1 MLIATLPHEHV
12 PTLPLPSVTASE
24 SMRVWPSCHPL
35 RRTLRRVYADDL
47 LTPWSEQTMS
57 LLPPVTLFDA
67 HTHIGVNDPDGFK
80 CTSAELLETLAPSGS
95 RAVVFPMHEPGG
107 YPPANDHVIA
117 AAAASDGRLVA
128 FCRVDPRADPV
139 TEIRRCVAAGARGI
153 KLHPRAE
160 LFDLDEPAVRAIVA
174 YADEEHLPILL
185 HAGRGIPA
193 LGAHV
198 LEFAREFPRARFIL
212 AHCAVCDLAWIWQ
225 RIHEYP
231 NVFFD
236 TAWFSAADQLAVYSH
251 IPPGQILFATDIPF
265 GTPQMMAIASLR
277 PALQA
282 GLTPAQLES
291 VAGGQIERIV
301 AREETIDFG
310 PAVGDGRIRRDPLL
324 ARAEYF
330 LEAAFG
336 VAIAGGDDAEMID
349 LARLATL
356 VGDEAPQ
363 APIAGAIRELLTLA
377 LTIPLG
383 ESLTE
388 RFAHIHLLVSAAAMA
403 ATPDV
408 PVT

>member
-1 MLIATLPHEHV
+1 
-12 PTLPLPSVTASE
+12 
-24 SMRVWPSCHPL
+24 
-35 RRTLRRVYADDL
+35 VYADDL
-47 LTPWSEQTMS
+47 LAPWSQQTLA
-57 LLPPVTLFDA
+57 LLPSVSLFDA

-80 CTSAELLETLAPSGS
+80 CTAQELLDTLAPTGA
-95 RAVVFPMHEPGG
+95 RAVVFPMHEPDG
-107 YPPANDHVIA
+107 YPPANDHVLGA
-117 AAAASDGRLVA
+117 AADSGGRLVA
-128 FCRVDPRADPV
+128 FCRIDPRADPV
-139 TEIRRCVAAGARGI
+139 AEIRRAVAAGARGI

-160 LFDLDEPAVRAIVA
+160 RFDLDETGVREIVQVA
-174 YADEEHLPILL
+174 EEEHLPILV

-193 LGAHV
+193 LGEHV
-198 LEFAREFPRARFIL
+198 LAFAREFPNARFIL
-212 AHCAVCDLAWIWQ
+212 AHCAVCDLAWIWE

-265 GTPQMMAIASLR
+265 GTPQLTIIASLR

-282 GLTPAQLES
+282 GLTPAQLQS
-291 VAGGQIERIV
+291 VAGGQLARIV
-301 AREETIDFG
+301 AREETLDFG

-324 ARAEYF
+324 ARVEYF
-330 LEAAFG
+330 VEAAFG
-336 VAIAGGDDAEMID
+336 IAIGGGDNAEMID

-356 VGDEAPQ
+356 VPPDSPQ
-363 APIAGAIRELLTLA
+363 APVAASIRELLALA
-377 LTIPLG
+377 LTMPLG

-388 RFAHIHLLVSAAAMA
+388 RFAHIHLLVTAAAIA

>member
-1 MLIATLPHEHV
+1 
-12 PTLPLPSVTASE
+12 
-24 SMRVWPSCHPL
+24 
-35 RRTLRRVYADDL
+35 
-47 LTPWSEQTMS
+47 
-57 LLPPVTLFDA
+57 
-67 HTHIGVNDPDGFK
+67 
-80 CTSAELLETLAPSGS
+80 
-95 RAVVFPMHEPGG
+95 
-107 YPPANDHVIA
+107 
-117 AAAASDGRLVA
+117 
-128 FCRVDPRADPV
+128 VDPRADPV
-139 TEIRRCVAAGARGI
+139 AEIRRCIAAGARGV

-160 LFDLDEPAVRAIVA
+160 LFDLDEPGVRDIVA
-174 YADEEHLPILL
+174 LAEEEHLPILL

-193 LGAHV
+193 LGVHV
-198 LEFAREFPRARFIL
+198 LEFAREFPNARFIL

-265 GTPQMMAIASLR
+265 GTPPMTIISSLR

-282 GLTPAQLES
+282 GLTPAHLKSVTGQQL
-291 VAGGQIERIV
+291 ERIV
-301 AREETIDFG
+301 AREETLDFG

-324 ARAEYF
+324 ARVEYF

-336 VAIAGGDDAEMID
+336 IAIGRGDNAEMID

-356 VGDEAPQ
+356 VGDDAPQ
-363 APIAGAIRELLTLA
+363 APLCASIRELLALA
-377 LTIPLG
+377 LTTPLG
-383 ESLTE
+383 DSLTE
-388 RFAHIHLLVSAAAMA
+388 RFAHVHLIVSAAAIA

>member
-1 MLIATLPHEHV
+1 MG
-12 PTLPLPSVTASE
+12 
-24 SMRVWPSCHPL
+24 
-35 RRTLRRVYADDL
+35 
-47 LTPWSEQTMS
+47 

-80 CTSAELLETLAPSGS
+80 CTGEELLQTLAPTGS
-95 RAVVFPMHEPGG
+95 RAVVFAMHEPDG
-107 YPPANDHVIA
+107 YPAANDHVLA
-117 AAAASDGRLVA
+117 QAEASDGRLVA

-160 LFDLDEPAVRAIVA
+160 LFDLDESGVRDIVA
-174 YADEEHLPILL
+174 LAEELHLPILI

-193 LGAHV
+193 LGQHV
-198 LEFAREFPRARFIL
+198 LQFAREFPNARFIL

-225 RIHEYP
+225 RIHEYS

-251 IPPGQILFATDIPF
+251 IPPGQILYATDIPF
-265 GTPQMMAIASLR
+265 GTPQLTVISSMR

-282 GLTPAQLES
+282 GLTPAHLES
-291 VAGGQIERIV
+291 VMGGQLERIV
-301 AREETIDFG
+301 AREEAVDFG

-324 ARAEYF
+324 ARVEYF
-330 LEAAFG
+330 LQAAFG
-336 VAIAGGDDAEMID
+336 IAIGGGDDAEMID

-356 VGDEAPQ
+356 VGDDAPQ
-363 APIAGAIRELLTLA
+363 APLCESIRELLALA
-377 LTIPLG
+377 LTLQLG
-383 ESLTE
+383 ESLTD
-388 RFAHIHLLVSAAAMA
+388 RFAHVHLLVSAAAIA

-408 PVT
+408 PATVSEASKREIRDDGAAMHQASITSRQ

>member
-1 MLIATLPHEHV
+1 M
-12 PTLPLPSVTASE
+12 PL
-24 SMRVWPSCHPL
+24 
-35 RRTLRRVYADDL
+35 
-47 LTPWSEQTMS
+47 SEQTMA

-67 HTHIGVNDPDGFK
+67 HTHIGVNDPDGFT
-80 CTSAELLETLAPSGS
+80 CTADELLATLAPTGS
-95 RAVVFPMHEPGG
+95 RAAVFPMHEPAG
-107 YPPANDHVIA
+107 YPPANDHVLETA
-117 AAAASDGRLVA
+117 AGSGGRLVA
-128 FCRVDPRADPV
+128 FCRVDPHTDAL
-139 TEIRRCVAAGARGI
+139 TEIRRCLAAGARGI

-160 LFDLDEPAVRAIVA
+160 LFDLDEPVVRDIVRT
-174 YADEEHLPILL
+174 ADEEHLPILI

-251 IPPGQILFATDIPF
+251 IPPGQILYATDIPF
-265 GTPQMMAIASLR
+265 GTPQLCVVSSLR

-282 GLTPAQLES
+282 GLTPAQLQS
-291 VAGGQIERIV
+291 VAGGQLERIV
-301 AREETIDFG
+301 AREETRDFG

-324 ARAEYF
+324 ARVEYF
-330 LEAAFG
+330 TEAAFG
-336 VAIAGGDDAEMID
+336 IAIGGGDNAEMID

-363 APIAGAIRELLTLA
+363 APLCEAIRELLGLA
-377 LTIPLG
+377 LTMPLG
-383 ESLTE
+383 DALTD
-388 RFAHIHLLVSAAAMA
+388 RFAHVHLLVTAAALA

-408 PVT
+408 PVTWGR

>member
-1 MLIATLPHEHV
+1 
-12 PTLPLPSVTASE
+12 
-24 SMRVWPSCHPL
+24 
-35 RRTLRRVYADDL
+35 VYADDL
-47 LTPWSEQTMS
+47 LTPWSAQTLG

-80 CTSAELLETLAPSGS
+80 CTGEELLATLAPTAS

-107 YPPANDHVIA
+107 YPPANDHVLA
-117 AAAASDGRLVA
+117 QAAASGGRLVA
-128 FCRVDPRADPV
+128 FCRVDPGADPIP
-139 TEIRRCVAAGARGI
+139 ELRRCIAAGARGI

-160 LFDLDEPAVRAIVA
+160 LFDLDEPIVREIVA
-174 YADEEHLPILL
+174 VAAEEHLPILV

-193 LGAHV
+193 LGVHV
-198 LEFAREFPRARFIL
+198 LEFAREFPNARFIL

-251 IPPGQILFATDIPF
+251 IPPGQILYATDIPF
-265 GTPQMMAIASLR
+265 GTPPMTIVSSLR

-282 GLTPAQLES
+282 GLTPAQLTS
-291 VAGGQIERIV
+291 VAGAQLARIV
-301 AREETIDFG
+301 AREETIDLG

-324 ARAEYF
+324 ARVEYF

-336 VAIAGGDDAEMID
+336 IAVCGGDNAEMID

-356 VGDEAPQ
+356 VGDDAPQ
-363 APIAGAIRELLTLA
+363 APLCASIRELLALA
-377 LTIPLG
+377 MARPPL
-383 ESLTE
+383 EEALTE
-388 RFAHIHLLVSAAAMA
+388 RFAHIHLLVTAAAIA

-408 PVT
+408 PVA

>member
-1 MLIATLPHEHV
+1 M
-12 PTLPLPSVTASE
+12 
-24 SMRVWPSCHPL
+24 
-35 RRTLRRVYADDL
+35 YADEVL
-47 LTPWSEQTMS
+47 APWAEQTLG
-57 LLPPVTLFDA
+57 LLPPVALFDA

-80 CTSAELLETLAPSGS
+80 CTGDELLETLAPTGS
-95 RAVVFPMHEPGG
+95 RAVVFPMQEPGG
-107 YPPANDHVIA
+107 YGAANDHVIEQ
-117 AAAASDGRLVA
+117 AAASGGRLVA
-128 FCRVDPRADPV
+128 FCRVDPRIDPV

-160 LFDLDEPAVRAIVA
+160 LFELHEPGVRDVVA
-174 YADEEHLPILL
+174 LAEEEHLPILL

-193 LGAHV
+193 LGVHV
-198 LEFAREFPRARFIL
+198 LEYAREFPNARFIL

-251 IPPGQILFATDIPF
+251 IPPGQILYATDIPF
-265 GTPQMMAIASLR
+265 GTPPLSVIASLR

-282 GLTPAQLES
+282 GLTAAQLAS
-291 VAGGQIERIV
+291 VMSGQLERIV
-301 AREETIDFG
+301 AREETIDLG

-324 ARAEYF
+324 ARVEYF

-336 VAIAGGDDAEMID
+336 IAIVGGDNAEMID

-356 VGDEAPQ
+356 VGDDAPQ
-363 APIAGAIRELLTLA
+363 APLAASIRELLAFA
-377 LTIPLG
+377 LTLPLG

-388 RFAHIHLLVSAAAMA
+388 RFAHIHLLVTAAAIA

-408 PVT
+408 PVA

>member
-1 MLIATLPHEHV
+1 
-12 PTLPLPSVTASE
+12 
-24 SMRVWPSCHPL
+24 
-35 RRTLRRVYADDL
+35 VYADEL
-47 LTPWSEQTMS
+47 LTPWSDQTMG
-57 LLPPVTLFDA
+57 LLPPVALFDA

-80 CTSAELLETLAPSGS
+80 CTAQELLDTLAPTGA
-95 RAVVFPMHEPGG
+95 RAVTFPMHEPDG
-107 YPPANDHVIA
+107 YPPANDHVLE
-117 AAAASDGRLVA
+117 AAAASGGRLA
-128 FCRVDPRADPV
+128 PFCRVDPRDHPV
-139 TEIRRCVAAGARGI
+139 AEIRRCLAAGALGV

-160 LFDLDEPAVRAIVA
+160 LFDLDEPAVRDIVA
-174 YADEEHLPILL
+174 LADEEHLPILI

-198 LEFAREFPRARFIL
+198 LAFAREFPRARFIL

-231 NVFFD
+231 NVFLD

-265 GTPQMMAIASLR
+265 GTIRGSVITSLR

-282 GLTPAQLES
+282 GLTPAQLQS
-291 VAGGQIERIV
+291 VAGGQVERIL
-301 AREETIDFG
+301 ARAETIDFG
-310 PAVGDGRIRRDPLL
+310 PAVGTGRIRRDPLL
-324 ARAEYF
+324 ARVEYF

-336 VAIAGGDDAEMID
+336 IAVGGGDNAEMID

-356 VGDEAPQ
+356 VGDDAPQ
-363 APIAGAIRELLTLA
+363 APLCAAIRELLALA
-377 LTIPLG
+377 LEMPQG
-383 ESLTE
+383 ELLTE
-388 RFAHIHLLVSAAAMA
+388 RFTHIHLIVSAAAIA

>member
-1 MLIATLPHEHV
+1 VAAHRLPG
-12 PTLPLPSVTASE
+12 
-24 SMRVWPSCHPL
+24 
-35 RRTLRRVYADDL
+35 VYADDL
-47 LTPWSEQTMS
+47 LSPWSAQTIG
-57 LLPPVTLFDA
+57 LLPAITLFDA

-80 CTSAELLETLAPSGS
+80 CTATELLETLAPTGS
-95 RAVVFPMHEPGG
+95 RAVVFPMHEPDG

-117 AAAASDGRLVA
+117 EAAGSGGRLVA

-139 TEIRRCVAAGARGI
+139 PEIRRCLAAGARGV

-160 LFDLDEPAVRAIVA
+160 QFDLDEPGVRDIVA
-174 YADEEHLPILL
+174 LAEEEHLPILL

-198 LEFAREFPRARFIL
+198 LEFAREFPNARFIL

-265 GTPQMMAIASLR
+265 GTPQLSIISSLR

-282 GLTPAQLES
+282 GLTPAHLKSVTGQQL
-291 VAGGQIERIV
+291 ERIV
-301 AREETIDFG
+301 AREETLDFG

-324 ARAEYF
+324 ARVEYF

-336 VAIAGGDDAEMID
+336 VAIGGGDNTEMID

-356 VGDEAPQ
+356 VGDDAPQ
-363 APIAGAIRELLTLA
+363 APLCASIRELLALA
-377 LTIPLG
+377 LSMPLG
-383 ESLTE
+383 DSLTE
-388 RFAHIHLLVSAAAMA
+388 RFAHIHLVVSAAAIA

>member
-1 MLIATLPHEHV
+1 MAHRLPG
-12 PTLPLPSVTASE
+12 
-24 SMRVWPSCHPL
+24 
-35 RRTLRRVYADDL
+35 VYADDL
-47 LTPWSEQTMS
+47 LTPWSEQTMG

-80 CTSAELLETLAPSGS
+80 CTATELLETLAPTGS
-95 RAVVFPMHEPGG
+95 RAVVFPMHEPDG

-117 AAAASDGRLVA
+117 KAADSGGRLVA

-139 TEIRRCVAAGARGI
+139 AEIRRCLAAGASGV

-160 LFDLDEPAVRAIVA
+160 QFDLDEPGVRDIVA
-174 YADEEHLPILL
+174 LAEEEHLPILL

-193 LGAHV
+193 LGVHV
-198 LEFAREFPRARFIL
+198 LEFAREFPNARFIL

-251 IPPGQILFATDIPF
+251 IPPGQILYATDIPF
-265 GTPQMMAIASLR
+265 GTPQLSVVSSLR

-282 GLTPAQLES
+282 GLTPAHLKSVTGQQL
-291 VAGGQIERIV
+291 ERIV
-301 AREETIDFG
+301 AREETLDLG

-324 ARAEYF
+324 ARVEYF

-336 VAIAGGDDAEMID
+336 VAIGGGDNAEMID

-356 VGDEAPQ
+356 VGDDAPQ
-363 APIAGAIRELLTLA
+363 APLCASIRELLALA
-377 LTIPLG
+377 LSMPLG
-383 ESLTE
+383 DELSD
-388 RFAHIHLLVSAAAMA
+388 RFAHIHLVVSAAAIA

>member
-1 MLIATLPHEHV
+1 
-12 PTLPLPSVTASE
+12 
-24 SMRVWPSCHPL
+24 
-35 RRTLRRVYADDL
+35 VYADDL
-47 LTPWSEQTMS
+47 LTPWSEQTMG

-80 CTSAELLETLAPSGS
+80 CTGDELLATLAPTGS
-95 RAVVFPMHEPGG
+95 RAVVFPMHEPDG
-107 YPPANDHVIA
+107 YPPANDHVIEQ
-117 AAAASDGRLVA
+117 AAASDGRLVA
-128 FCRVDPRADPV
+128 FCRVDPRNDPLSEV
-139 TEIRRCVAAGARGI
+139 GRCIAAGARGI

-160 LFDLDEPAVRAIVA
+160 LFDLDDPGVRDIVA
-174 YADEEHLPILL
+174 LAEQEHLPILV

-193 LGAHV
+193 LGVHV
-198 LEFAREFPRARFIL
+198 LDFAREFPHARFIL

-236 TAWFSAADQLAVYSH
+236 TAWFSAADQLALYSH
-251 IPPGQILFATDIPF
+251 IPPGQILYATDIPF
-265 GTPQMMAIASLR
+265 GTPQLSVIASLR

-282 GLTPAQLES
+282 GLTPGHLKS
-291 VAGGQIERIV
+291 VAGGQLERIV
-301 AREETIDFG
+301 AREETIDLG

-324 ARAEYF
+324 ARVEYF

-336 VAIAGGDDAEMID
+336 VAIGGGDDAEMID

-356 VGDEAPQ
+356 VGDDAPQ
-363 APIAGAIRELLTLA
+363 APLCASIRELLALA

-383 ESLTE
+383 ETLTE
-388 RFAHIHLLVSAAAMA
+388 RFAHIHLLVTAAAIA

-408 PVT
+408 PVMT

>member
-1 MLIATLPHEHV
+1 M
-12 PTLPLPSVTASE
+12 
-24 SMRVWPSCHPL
+24 
-35 RRTLRRVYADDL
+35 YADDL
-47 LTPWSEQTMS
+47 LTPWSDQLMD

-80 CTSAELLETLAPSGS
+80 CTAQELIDALAPTDS
-95 RAVVFPMHEPGG
+95 RAVVFPMQEPEG
-107 YPPANDHVIA
+107 YPPANDHVLE
-117 AAAASDGRLVA
+117 AAAASGGRLTP
-128 FCRVDPRADPV
+128 FCRVDPRDDPV
-139 TEIRRCVAAGARGI
+139 AEIRRCLAAGARGV

-160 LFDLDEPAVRAIVA
+160 QFDLDEPAVRDIVA
-174 YADEEHLPILL
+174 LADEEHLPILV

-198 LEFAREFPRARFIL
+198 LAFAREFPRARFIL

-231 NVFFD
+231 NVFLD

-265 GTPQMMAIASLR
+265 GTIRGSVLTSLR

-282 GLTPAQLES
+282 GLTPAQLQS
-291 VAGGQIERIV
+291 VAGGQIERIL
-301 AREETIDFG
+301 AREETIDYG
-310 PAVGDGRIRRDPLL
+310 PAVGAGRIRRDPLL
-324 ARAEYF
+324 ARVEYF

-356 VGDEAPQ
+356 VGDDAPQ
-363 APIAGAIRELLTLA
+363 APLCAAIRELLALA
-377 LTIPLG
+377 LAIPLG
-383 ESLTE
+383 EQLTD
-388 RFAHIHLLVSAAAMA
+388 RFTHIHLLVSAAAIA

-408 PVT
+408 PVSRAEL

>member
-1 MLIATLPHEHV
+1 MPDQAP
-12 PTLPLPSVTASE
+12 
-24 SMRVWPSCHPL
+24 CHA
-35 RRTLRRVYADDL
+35 RGRTLRRVYADDL
-47 LTPWSEQTMS
+47 LTPWSEQTMR
-57 LLPPVTLFDA
+57 LLPPATLFDA

-80 CTSAELLETLAPSGS
+80 CTAGELLETLAPSRS
-95 RAVVFPMHEPGG
+95 RAVVFPMHEPDG
-107 YPPANDHVIA
+107 YPPANDHVLE
-117 AAAASDGRLVA
+117 AAAASGGRLVA
-128 FCRVDPRADPV
+128 FCRVDPRADAV
-139 TEIRRCVAAGARGI
+139 AEIRRCVAAGARGV

-160 LFDLDEPAVRAIVA
+160 LFDMDEPVVRDIVA
-174 YADEEHLPILL
+174 LADEEHLPILL

-198 LEFAREFPRARFIL
+198 LDFAKEFPRARFIL

-251 IPPGQILFATDIPF
+251 IPPGQILYATDIPF
-265 GTPQMMAIASLR
+265 GTPQLTVIASLR

-282 GLTPAQLES
+282 GLTSAQLAS
-291 VAGGQIERIV
+291 VMGGQLERIV

-324 ARAEYF
+324 ARVEYF
-330 LEAAFG
+330 AEAAFG
-336 VAIAGGDDAEMID
+336 IAIGGGDDTEMID

-356 VGDEAPQ
+356 VGDDAPQ
-363 APIAGAIRELLTLA
+363 APIAETIRELLALA

-383 ESLTE
+383 ASLTE
-388 RFAHIHLLVSAAAMA
+388 RFEHIHLLVSAAAIA

-408 PVT
+408 AVT

>member
-1 MLIATLPHEHV
+1 M
-12 PTLPLPSVTASE
+12 
-24 SMRVWPSCHPL
+24 
-35 RRTLRRVYADDL
+35 YADDL
-47 LTPWSEQTMS
+47 LTPFAEQTMA

-80 CTSAELLETLAPSGS
+80 CTANELLATLTPSGS

-107 YPPANDHVIA
+107 YPAANDHVLA

-128 FCRVDPRADPV
+128 FCRVDPRAEPLS
-139 TEIRRCVAAGARGI
+139 EIRRCVAAGARGI

-160 LFDLDEPAVRAIVA
+160 HFDLDDPGVLDIVKL
-174 YADEEHLPILL
+174 ADEEHLPILV

-198 LEFAREFPRARFIL
+198 LEFARQFPRARFIL

-251 IPPGQILFATDIPF
+251 IPPGQILYATDIPF
-265 GTPQMMAIASLR
+265 GTPQLTVIASLR

-282 GLTPAQLES
+282 GLTAAQLRS

-301 AREETIDFG
+301 AREETIDLG

-324 ARAEYF
+324 ARVEYF
-330 LEAAFG
+330 TEAAFG
-336 VAIAGGDDAEMID
+336 IAIGGGENAEMID

-356 VGDEAPQ
+356 VGDDAPQ
-363 APIAGAIRELLTLA
+363 APLCEAIRELLALA
-377 LTIPLG
+377 LSMPLG
-383 ESLTE
+383 DSLTE
-388 RFAHIHLLVSAAAMA
+388 RFAHIHLLVTAAAIA

-408 PVT
+408 PVA